1 MAVGTTMLFKAPS
14 CLYQAPSQWGGQG
27 ICFFTNGYCFSPSY
41 TLGYSVRAATTITAL
56 AGAAVGTKLCL
67 WSPSLSFPCPTSPTF
82 SNTPTFRYPD
92 AWIFHI
98 YLYAE
103 LGILCWFIVVW
114 LLSLRGETK
123 ESSHSATMLIWFQ
136 YSCFINTLSFLS
148 GFPVSPWLNK
158 A

>member
-1 MAVGTTMLFKAPS
+1 MTVGTTMLFKAPS

-27 ICFFTNGYCFSPSY
+27 YAFSPTDIASARY
-41 TLGYSVRAATTITAL
+41 TLSYSVRAATTTTAL

-67 WSPSLSFPCPTSPTF
+67 WSPSLSFSCPTSPTF

-92 AWIFHI
+92 AWIFQI

-123 ESSHSATMLIWFQ
+123 ESSHSATILTSLQ
-136 YSCFINTLSFLS
+136 YSCFIKTLSSLS
-148 GFPVSPWLNK
+148 GFPVSPWLNN